1 MIVDNPCSKQSNK
14 LKDLYIRKVKKED
27 LPALE
32 WGGEYSKF
40 RQMYTSLY
48 RDTQVGRALM
58 WMIETQENKMVGQA
72 FVMLRSG
79 DTAAAD
85 GERRAYVFSFRIKP
99 EYRNQGIGSYLMSFV
114 QTDLSER
121 GFKFLTLN
129 VAKENKDAL
138 RLYKRLGYKIIGSHP
153 GKWSYTDHEGRTHQ
167 VNEPAWRMMKRIG

>member
-79 DTAAAD
+79 DTSAAD